1 MTATTPAATQS
12 AARRDLVVAVLT
24 YRRTDQLLALLPQ
37 LLEHT
42 RALHRSAGVLVVD
55 NDPDAEA
62 RTAVEAF
69 AAGAGG
75 GEVVYVHEPR
85 PGIAAA
91 RNRALETADTA
102 ELLVFIDDDEVPE
115 PRWLELLVRTFEES
129 PGAAG
134 VAGAVVSTFEAPLPP
149 WVVAGGFFVRQ
160 RHSTGAALPAAATN
174 NLLLHLPA
182 VRELGLA
189 FDERFGTSGGSDTLF
204 TRQLVAAG
212 HRLVWC
218 DEAVVVDQVPAQRC
232 TTSWV
237 VRRALRSGNSWS
249 RTSLALTSAPLPRA
263 ATRARLVAR
272 GALRVA
278 AGGARAAAGTLL
290 RSRPH
295 QARGVRTAVRGAGM
309 VAGAVGGTY
318 VEYRR

>member
-1 MTATTPAATQS
+1 MTRTPAADHP
-12 AARRDLVVAVLT
+12 ADLVVAVLT
-24 YRRTDQLLALLPQ
+24 YRRTDLLLALLPR
-37 LLEHT
+37 LLEQT
-42 RALHRSAGVLVVD
+42 GALHRRAGVLVVD
-55 NDPDAEA
+55 NDPEA
-62 RTAVEAF
+62 GACAAVEAF
-69 AAGAGG
+69 AAGAGV
-75 GEVVYVHEPR
+75 GEVVYLHEPR

-91 RNRALETADTA
+91 RNRALQGAGAA

-115 PRWLELLVRTFEES
+115 PHWLELLVRTFEEH

-134 VAGAVVSTFEAPLPP
+134 VAGAVVSTFEAPLTP

-160 RHSTGAALPAAATN
+160 RHRTGSPLPAAATN
-174 NLLLHLPA
+174 NLLLHMPP

-204 TRQLVAAG
+204 TRQLTAAG
-212 HRLVWC
+212 HLLVWC

-232 TTSWV
+232 TASWV

-249 RTSLALTSAPLPRA
+249 RTSLALTAGRA
-263 ATRARLVAR
+263 ARTATWTRLVAR
-272 GALRVA
+272 GALRIG

-290 RSRPH
+290 RSPEH

-318 VEYRR
+318 AEYRR